1 MKRLRALCVMLLVL
15 GLSAQA
21 YGNVLVY
28 NLYGSVQTVDTAA
41 NEGDTK
47 VVLGYLVMDV
57 NAVSGTADESSVVLY
72 GREGRR
78 NRVYTIYDDVV
89 NLAKYGNNVA
99 VMIDTGT
106 HNSIIMTG
114 RIRAL
119 NIGTRRAPF
128 RLDAA
133 SALSGAMS
141 LQWGQLFDLSE
152 SLVGAGAMQASLNN
166 QLTRTAYSSPDGV
179 TETIDSILTNL
190 EARGYHELVEEE
202 EPTIPDEP
210 GDDEQPGDDMPN

>member
-28 NLYGSVQTVDTAA
+28 DLFGAVQTVDTAA
-41 NEGDTK
+41 NNGDTK

-57 NAVSGTADESSVVLY
+57 NEVSGTADESSVVLY
-72 GREGRR
+72 GSAGRR
-78 NRVYTIYDDVV
+78 NRVYTVYDDVV
-89 NLAKYGNNVA
+89 NLAKYGNFVA

-106 HNSIIMTG
+106 GNSIILTG

-119 NIGTRRAPF
+119 NIGSRRAPL
-128 RLDAA
+128 RLEAA
-133 SALSGAMS
+133 SALSGAIS
-141 LQWGQLFDLSE
+141 LQWGQLFVLSE
-152 SLVGAGAMQASLNN
+152 SLIGAGAMQASLNN

-179 TETIDSILTNL
+179 AETVDSILTNL
-190 EARGYHELVEEE
+190 EARGYHELAEDE

-210 GDDEQPGDDMPN
+210 GDGGQPLPN

>member
-15 GLSAQA
+15 WISAQA

-41 NEGDTK
+41 NAGDTK
-47 VVLGYLVMDV
+47 VVLGYMVMDV
-57 NAVSGTADESSVVLY
+57 NVVSGTADESSVVLY
-72 GREGRR
+72 GRAGRR

-89 NLAKYGNNVA
+89 NLAKYGNFVT

-106 HNSIIMTG
+106 GNSIIMTG

-119 NIGTRRAPF
+119 NIGSRRAPF

-141 LQWGQLFDLSE
+141 LQGGQLFDLSE
-152 SLVGAGAMQASLNN
+152 SLIGAGAMQASLNN

-179 TETIDSILTNL
+179 AEAVDSILTNL
-190 EARGYHELVEEE
+190 EARGYHDIVEDE

-210 GDDEQPGDDMPN
+210 GDDGGALPS